1 MLGLHNNINGLWKFN
16 DVVSLKLSYFPSFF
30 KLIELYV
37 STMFC
42 KLEIDTI
49 YFHSAPYSIVIC
61 DIFHILKN
69 NVGKQTKKYVT
80 LWSKT
85 CSVVNYVKNFVI
97 RNKNWWITLKSIN
110 LVAEL
115 TQKPYLHTLNVGW
128 KDKVHWRPYLFI
140 I

>member
-1 MLGLHNNINGLWKFN
+1 MKIQWC
-16 DVVSLKLSYFPSFF
+16 SFF
-30 KLIELYV
+30 KTFLLSFFFQIDW
-37 STMFC
+37 TICFNHMFC